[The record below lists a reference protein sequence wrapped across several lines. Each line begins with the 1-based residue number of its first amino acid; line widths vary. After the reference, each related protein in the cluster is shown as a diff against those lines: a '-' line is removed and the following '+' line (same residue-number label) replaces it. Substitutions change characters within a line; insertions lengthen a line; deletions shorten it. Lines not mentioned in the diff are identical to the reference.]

1 MGRGGREVQEGGD
14 IYTDTADLLHC
25 IAETTQYYKAIAPPC
40 PPLPPPKK
48 TLCSCRR
55 CVGALQYVG
64 KILRALGWPLSVPI
78 FRSFTLEIR

>member
-40 PPLPPPKK
+40 PPLPPQK
-48 TLCSCRR
+48 RH
-55 CVGALQYVG
+55 CVVAGAV
-64 KILRALGWPLSVPI
+64 
-78 FRSFTLEIR
+78 LEPSNM